1 MTVLRRFLLAMWMA
15 ALTCATAGNVSA
27 QDYPTRP
34 VRWVVPYPA
43 GGSTDILARIIGQYL
58 SEHLGQQFV
67 IENKPGAGNNLGTDA
82 VVNAAPDGYTVLLV
96 NPAHGINATLYP
108 KLSFNFIRDIAPV
121 AGIMR
126 VPNVMEINP
135 EVPAKTVAEFITY
148 AKANPSK
155 INWAS
160 SGNGTSVHLS
170 GELFKVMT
178 GVQLTHVPYRGA
190 APALTDMIS
199 GQVHVMFDNMPSSLP
214 HIQAGKLRAL
224 AVTTT
229 QRSAALPDVPTVAET
244 VAGYE
249 ASAWFGMGAPKG
261 TPRAVIE
268 KLNKEVN
275 AALADPKVKA
285 RLYELG
291 ATTLLTG
298 TPEDFGKVITEET
311 DKWAK
316 VIKSGGVPLMD

>member
-1 MTVLRRFLLAMWMA
+1 V
-15 ALTCATAGNVSA
+15 
-27 QDYPTRP
+27 
-34 VRWVVPYPA
+34 PA
-43 GGSTDILARIIGQYL
+43 G
-58 SEHLGQQFV
+58 
-67 IENKPGAGNNLGTDA
+67 
-82 VVNAAPDGYTVLLV
+82 
-96 NPAHGINATLYP
+96 
-108 KLSFNFIRDIAPV
+108 
-121 AGIMR
+121 
-126 VPNVMEINP
+126 
-135 EVPAKTVAEFITY
+135 TVAEFIAY
-148 AKANPSK
+148 AKANPGK
-155 INWAS
+155 ISYAS
-160 SGNGTSVHLS
+160 AGNGTTIHLS
-170 GELFKVMT
+170 AELFMAMT
-178 GVQLTHVPYRGA
+178 GIKMQHVPYRGS

-244 VAGYE
+244 VPGYE

-298 TPEDFGKVITEET
+298 TPEDFGKVIAEET